1 MARYTREDRER
12 IVGSRFSGESLE
24 SMSKRTG
31 VSSVSLSKW
40 IRQGTNFEQGKLN
53 RLHVSLPEF
62 AGEAI
67 KLIKDGVI
75 IELLAQTS
83 PQYIRAL
90 LGW

>member
-1 MARYTREDRER
+1 MARYTREDREKILR
-12 IVGSRFSGESLE
+12 SRFSGESLE

-31 VSSVSLSKW
+31 VSTVSLSKW

-75 IELLAQTS
+75 IELPARTS

-90 LGW
+90 VGW

>member
-12 IVGSRFSGESLE
+12 ILGSRFSGESLE

-31 VSSVSLSKW
+31 VSTVSLSKW
-40 IRQGTNFEQGKLN
+40 IRQGTGFDQGKLN
-53 RLHVSLPEF
+53 RLHVSMPEF
-62 AGEAI
+62 GGDII
-67 KLIKDGVI
+67 KLVKDGVVL
-75 IELLAQTS
+75 ELPVNTS